1 MLNVLLGLVLFPGI
15 FYLVTM
21 ALLLGWVDRKFV
33 ALWQGRVGPPIY
45 QPLAD
50 VIKLF
55 AKEDILPQG
64 TDNALA
70 TILPLAAT
78 VSAMTAGMFIPVG
91 GAVLYSFEGDLVVA
105 LFLLSVPSLAY
116 FLAGWVTP
124 SVYSVLGGNRSLL
137 QYFSYEV
144 PLLLGMFAPPI
155 YTRSWSVV
163 TLMNAQRVHPWYLI
177 IFPVGFFV
185 TLLGLLG
192 KLKRVPF
199 DLPHAK
205 SEVGAGPLTEYSG
218 RKLAL
223 WELSHLLQTLVGI
236 NLVIAVYLG
245 GADRLWLHWGFPIY
259 LVKLFL
265 FMVLLSLIQALYARV
280 RIDQLADL
288 GWKILAP
295 LGVVQILVAVFLGGW

>member
-15 FYLVTM
+15 LYLVTM

>member
-1 MLNVLLGLVLFPGI
+1 MVNALLGLVLFPGI
-15 FYLVTM
+15 FYLVAM
-21 ALLLGWVDRKFV
+21 ALLLAWVDRKFV

-50 VIKLF
+50 VIKLL

-64 TDNALA
+64 TDIAMA
-70 TILPLAAT
+70 TLLPLAAM

-91 GAVLYSFEGDLVVA
+91 NAVLYSFEGDLVIA

-124 SVYSVLGGNRSLL
+124 SVYGVLGGNRSLL

-144 PLLLGMFAPPI
+144 PLLLGMFAPAI
-155 YTRSWSVV
+155 YARSWSVM
-163 TLMNAQRVHPWYLI
+163 TLMDAQRGYHWYLLL
-177 IFPVGFFV
+177 FPVGFFV
-185 TLLGLLG
+185 ALLGLLG
-192 KLKRVPF
+192 KLERVPF

-205 SEVGAGPLTEYSG
+205 SEIGAGPLTEYSG

-223 WELSHLLQTLVGI
+223 WRLSHLVQTLVGI
-236 NLVIAVYLG
+236 NLVVAVYLG
-245 GADRLWLHWGFPIY
+245 GVDRLWLHWGFPVY
-259 LVKLFL
+259 LVKIFS

-280 RIDQLADL
+280 RIDQLVDL
-288 GWKILAP
+288 GWKILVP
-295 LGVVQILVAVFLGGW
+295 LGMVQILVAVFLGGW